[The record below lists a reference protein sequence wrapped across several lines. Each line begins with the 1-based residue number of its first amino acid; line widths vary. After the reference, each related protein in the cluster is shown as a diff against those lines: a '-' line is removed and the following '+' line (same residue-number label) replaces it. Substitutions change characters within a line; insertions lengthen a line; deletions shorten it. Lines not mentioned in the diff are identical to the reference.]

1 MWHNIDNF
9 DIFMLFLAKVDGKTA
24 EKHKFFD
31 VICMFCWYMWG
42 NPHKGHKGN
51 FKSDNMHNFDIF
63 MLFLPK

>member
-9 DIFMLFLAKVDGKTA
+9 DIFMLFLAKADGKTA

-42 NPHKGHKGN
+42 NPHKGN
-51 FKSDNMHNFDIF
+51 FKSDNMDNFDIF

>member
-24 EKHKFFD
+24 EKHKFFN
-31 VICMFCWYMWG
+31 VICMFSWYMWG
-42 NPHKGHKGN
+42 NPHKGN
-51 FKSDNMHNFDIF
+51 FKSDKVDNFDIF